1 MKKILTI
8 IAIAAVAIMAAG
20 NDAKAQVQGEMG
32 AGLNFEIGTGEDY
45 TNYGIGLKYQW
56 TFLDNLRLEPSFTYF
71 FKKDMISSW
80 DVTANIHYMFD
91 VVPMLQAYP
100 IFGVGMTNLYRD
112 YEVLGLEESDT
123 DTRFAF
129 NFGGGMELMFTPSI
143 GMSVEYKF
151 RIIDNWSRSHIA
163 LGMVYKF

>member
-1 MKKILTI
+1 MKRYFTI
-8 IAIAAVAIMAAG
+8 IAVVIAAVMAAG

-32 AGLNFEIGTGEDY
+32 AGLNFVIATGEDY
-45 TNYGIGLKYQW
+45 TNYGLGLKYQW

-80 DVTANIHYMFD
+80 DITANVHYMFD

-100 IFGVGMTNLYRD
+100 IVGVGLTNLHRD
-112 YEVLGLEESDT
+112 YQILALDIKENET
-123 DTRFAF
+123 NFAF
-129 NFGGGMELMFTPSI
+129 NFGAGMELMFTPSI
-143 GMSVEYKF
+143 GMNLEYKF
-151 RIIDNWSRSHIA
+151 RIVDNWNRSHIG